1 MDAYTFRRTSTYTG
15 PREAIQHLVRILP
28 SETTHFGDGLTCRV
42 RTSPVRPVTPTPKPK
57 PANWSQFRLAGAI
70 SALTTLAT
78 TRLPDPRDDA
88 DLREAVALLTAIR
101 RRQEERKNL
110 NVENER

>member
-1 MDAYTFRRTSTYTG
+1 MDAHTFRRTATYTG
-15 PREAIQHLVRILP
+15 PREAIRELASTMIADDIHY
-28 SETTHFGDGLTCRV
+28 SDGVTQSIKL
-42 RTSPVRPVTPTPKPK
+42 SKVRPVTTTPKPK

-88 DLREAVALLTAIR
+88 DLREALALLVGIMR
-101 RRQEERKNL
+101 RMKDNRK
-110 NVENER
+110 ETK

>member
-1 MDAYTFRRTSTYTG
+1 MDAHTFRRTATYTG
-15 PREAIQHLVRILP
+15 PREAIRRLVRILP
-28 SETTHFGDGLTCRV
+28 SETTHFNDGLTCRV
-42 RTSPVRPVTPTPKPK
+42 RTGPVRPVTHIPKPK

-88 DLREAVALLTAIR
+88 DLREALALLVGIVR
-101 RRQEERKNL
+101 RMKDNRK
-110 NVENER
+110 EAK

>member
-15 PREAIQHLVRILP
+15 PHEAIRELAFTMLVGVVHY
-28 SETTHFGDGLTCRV
+28 SDGVTQSIKL
-42 RTSPVRPVTPTPKPK
+42 SKVRPVTHTPKPK

-70 SALTTLAT
+70 SALAALAT

-88 DLREAVALLTAIR
+88 DLREALALLVGIVR
-101 RRQEERKNL
+101 RMKDNRK
-110 NVENER
+110 ETK